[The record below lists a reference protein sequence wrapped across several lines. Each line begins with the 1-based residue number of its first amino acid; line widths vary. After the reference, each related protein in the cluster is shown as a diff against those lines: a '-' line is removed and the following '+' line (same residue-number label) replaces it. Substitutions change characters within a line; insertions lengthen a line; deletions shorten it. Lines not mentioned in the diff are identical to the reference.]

1 MGLPRQILLLGPPGA
16 GKGTQ
21 AKRISQ
27 HLNLAYCSTGSILRV
42 EEQRRTSLGEEIHT
56 FLKDGNFVPDALILK
71 IVQNWLQAVR
81 AEFVLDGFPR
91 TLAQGSALDQFLAES
106 HRPAATAVYLDVPMD
121 ILEERVA
128 HRVGC
133 DPCGN
138 VWPRETAP
146 VACPECG
153 NAVVPR
159 NDDSIDLYRSRLAE
173 YEKKTLPLLPY
184 YEDGDRLRRISGQGS
199 PDDVFARVLD
209 ALAS

>member
-1 MGLPRQILLLGPPGA
+1 MRIVLLGAPGS

-21 AKRISQ
+21 AKMMAE
-27 HLNLAYCSTGSILRV
+27 AYRVPQISTGDILRKAV
-42 EEQRRTSLGEEIHT
+42 ADKTEVGKKVAAMMDAGELVSDRIVIDAVTDQLRSSDSRRG
-56 FLKDGNFVPDALILK
+56 
-71 IVQNWLQAVR
+71 
-81 AEFVLDGFPR
+81 FVLDGFPR